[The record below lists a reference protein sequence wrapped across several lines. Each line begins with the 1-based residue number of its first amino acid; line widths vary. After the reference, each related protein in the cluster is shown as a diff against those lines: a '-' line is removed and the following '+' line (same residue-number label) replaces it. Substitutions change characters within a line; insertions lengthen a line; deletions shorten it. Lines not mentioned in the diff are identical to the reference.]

1 MAEPETDKTTLL
13 VVDDSRLMRVAARKI
28 LKNDFNIIEA
38 SDGEV
43 AWATLQQ
50 HPEIALVMSDLS
62 MPNLDGL
69 GLLKRI
75 RESDFSKLPVI
86 IVTGAEDDDGS
97 KKTALAAGAS
107 DFITK
112 PFESVQLLA
121 RAKSQARQK
130 DTQEALQ
137 QSEAETQQLRET
149 SQVDPLTGLANKRAF
164 ISHLEE
170 NLAYATRHRTELSL
184 LLVRIQK
191 YKVLFLRRGK
201 LAAETLVK
209 ELTVILGAGRRR
221 EDTVGYIALD
231 TFGIVL
237 PSANLPGAKRVL
249 AQLSDA
255 IDSAEIR
262 VDGEALPF
270 NISFGLCT
278 PDIRPGI
285 LAEDVLALAEME
297 LSNPTTTTPGT
308 RITAE
313 SPASVTGEAPAPAPK
328 LPVTVPEPS
337 CEPVKYTVA
346 TPADI
351 QQALHALANQTQPTN
366 SPDAL
371 LRGILPLLDAWNR
384 SHAQRYDT
392 PLKMLREAL
401 YPEEMSDT
409 ASASPK
415 QPTERV
421 N

>member
-1 MAEPETDKTTLL
+1 MAEAETDKTTLL

-28 LKNDFNIIEA
+28 LRNDFNIIEA
-38 SDGEV
+38 SDGED
-43 AWATLQQ
+43 AWQALQQ

-62 MPNLDGL
+62 MPRLDGL

-97 KKTALAAGAS
+97 KKTALTAGAS

-137 QSEAETQQLRET
+137 QSEAETQLLREA

-184 LLVRIQK
+184 LLIRIEK
-191 YKVLFLRRGK
+191 YKVLYLRRGK
-201 LAAETLVK
+201 AVAETLVK
-209 ELTVILGAGRRR
+209 ELARILGAGRRR

-231 TFGIVL
+231 TFGILL

-249 AQLSDA
+249 AQIADA
-255 IDSAEIR
+255 INATNVS
-262 VDGEALPF
+262 VDGEPVPF
-270 NISFGLCT
+270 KVSFGLCT

-285 LAEDVLALAEME
+285 PANEVLALAETA
-297 LSNPTTTTPGT
+297 LSAPDTPKPGAT
-308 RITAE
+308 IAAKRPPNARVETPQHPKKPPATA
-313 SPASVTGEAPAPAPK
+313 PEAP
-328 LPVTVPEPS
+328 
-337 CEPVKYTVA
+337 CEAVEHAVA
-346 TPADI
+346 TPADV
-351 QQALHALANQTQPTN
+351 QQALHALAHQAQPTRA
-366 SPDAL
+366 PDAL
-371 LRGILPLLDAWNR
+371 LRGILPLMDAWNR
-384 SHAQRYDT
+384 THAQRYD
-392 PLKMLREAL
+392 PLLKMLREAL
-401 YPEEMSDT
+401 YPEETPDT
-409 ASASPK
+409 ATTSAR
-415 QPTERV
+415 QPTEQV